1 MKIMVIGAFGRVG
14 QKVVR
19 LAQAQGMRVIA
30 VSRHQHADVDL
41 GEATIL
47 IKDIKELAQTDLADC
62 DAILDA
68 TAGWDQTSADNIYLG
83 LWHLAQLLS
92 SFKNHIQLLKVGG
105 TNTLYINA
113 EHTKTLQSLTNYY
126 PPKYKFMCDAH
137 QKALDIIRTYSNL
150 AWTYVTP
157 AYNFDPNGPAT
168 NVYHVEGEEFKPN
181 AAGDDGKNDYISFN
195 DFAQGIVDIIAK
207 RQFIR
212 QRVTLIRGDKPAKQ

>member
-1 MKIMVIGAFGRVG
+1 MKLMVIGAFGRVG

-19 LAQAQGMRVIA
+19 LAQARGMQVVA
-30 VSRHQHADVDL
+30 VSRHKHPEIDL

-47 IKDIKELAQTDLADC
+47 TKDIKDLSKTDVADC

-68 TAGWDQTSADNIYLG
+68 TAGWDEASADNIYLG
-83 LWHLAQLLS
+83 LWHLAQILS
-92 SFKNHIQLLKVGG
+92 NFKNQIQLLKVGG

-113 EHTKTLQSLTNYY
+113 EHTQTLQSLASYY

-137 QKALDIIRTYSNL
+137 QKALDILRTYSNL

-157 AYNFDPNGPAT
+157 AYNFDPKGPAT
-168 NVYHVEGEEFKPN
+168 NSYHVEGEEFMPN
-181 AAGDDGKNDYISFN
+181 LAGDDGKDDYISFA

-212 QRVTLIRGDKPAKQ
+212 QRVTLIHGDKPEE